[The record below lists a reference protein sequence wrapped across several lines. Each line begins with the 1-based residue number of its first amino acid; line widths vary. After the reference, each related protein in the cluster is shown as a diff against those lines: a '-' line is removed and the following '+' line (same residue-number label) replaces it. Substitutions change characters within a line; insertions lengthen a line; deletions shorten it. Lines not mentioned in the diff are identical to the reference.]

1 MGSRYYHNPE
11 LKHHK
16 GLPGVVSKDGDCY
29 VDLQSSIDPTRG
41 KFTSARGS
49 KPWSQCKGV
58 ARKNI
63 MEMYVKYLEAKRKK
77 ERSRASSKKHYNKQ
91 KKAADAEK
99 VSCVIDIALHAT
111 PAPPH
116 NPFV

>member
-1 MGSRYYHNPE
+1 M
-11 LKHHK
+11 
-16 GLPGVVSKDGDCY
+16 
-29 VDLQSSIDPTRG
+29 
-41 KFTSARGS
+41 
-49 KPWSQCKGV
+49 
-58 ARKNI
+58 
-63 MEMYVKYLEAKRKK
+63 KYLEAKRKK